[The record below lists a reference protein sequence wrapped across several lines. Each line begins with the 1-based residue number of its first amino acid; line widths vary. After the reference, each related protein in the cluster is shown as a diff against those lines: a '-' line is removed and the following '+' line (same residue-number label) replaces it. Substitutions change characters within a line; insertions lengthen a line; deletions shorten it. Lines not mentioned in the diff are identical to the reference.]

1 MGGKNTAADGVR
13 PIFLPSSLGFSSVL
27 AFSAAA
33 AAAAVIVADIIDPSN
48 DGPIDATDAT
58 DGGLLTTDGS
68 NPNIL
73 PNALR

>member
-13 PIFLPSSLGFSSVL
+13 PICLPPSLGFSSVL
-27 AFSAAA
+27 FISV
-33 AAAAVIVADIIDPSN
+33 AVVIADIIDPSS
-48 DGPIDATDAT
+48 DGPADAT

-68 NPNIL
+68 NHNIL

>member
-13 PIFLPSSLGFSSVL
+13 PIFLPPSLGFSSVL
-27 AFSAAA
+27 ALS